1 MEIIYVCIG
10 NKLITKGQSEQPCLA
25 HLSLVI
31 DDKLCNLCYNEVK
44 SIVNAL
50 DVKDLEFSPLSEETS
65 PDSTPLSSQDM
76 LVDVSATSTSVVSSV
91 CAALQVSPWN
101 KDKHYRDSSHKQ
113 NAIKRKADKITSCVI
128 DNLSSSLQ
136 VPVPYK
142 KSLSEIEQHSLDYD
156 RLLSDLAEKI
166 KISKSFSE
174 RKMLLTLAPSSWSR
188 EKVVQFFQVGD
199 FTVRSARALKE
210 DCGILASP
218 KPKKSGQTLPEQHK
232 EILTQFFLDEEISR
246 WCPGVKD
253 YKSTRINLNG
263 EKVRISRRLLLFN
276 LKEAHYLFQQQH
288 PEIKVG
294 LSKFCSLRPEWVRTV
309 NSSGAHNVCVCIH
322 HQNPKLMIKGGGI
335 IEDYKDLMFF
345 LVCSLSDE
353 QCMLFQNDEV
363 KKCSKC
369 PSSEALE
376 EHILQQIENFEQID
390 YSEWTT
396 VDRTTMVKVTQNV
409 SEFASKLV
417 CLLQGLCAHH
427 FMAKVQAAFYKS
439 SKDNIMESECVVTL
453 DFAENFTFQMQDEV
467 QGAHWTSVMATLHP
481 FVIYYIING
490 ERKNKSYCVISDCLK
505 HDATAVNCFIKLL
518 VEEIKLTIPDLS
530 KIIFFSDGGPAHYKN
545 KYNFA
550 NLSMFKNDFGIMAEW
565 HFWATCH
572 GKNACDGIG
581 GTVKRL
587 ARRASLQ
594 RPIDNQILTPSDLFS
609 WASESI
615 EGIKFFYVN
624 QSEIDVNSE
633 NLLSRFEKVVT
644 IKGTHKLHC
653 FIPLSNGVIE
663 VSRTSCP
670 DSKLEKQIAVVL
682 PQPYTSNISLSDV
695 AVDDFL
701 VIVVDNKW
709 WIGRALEVDADGV
722 NLEVFKENGPSK
734 TYSLNSQ
741 SNEFYVNSSQIILK
755 IEKPTPRTRSG
766 RTYVIPNNVTQ
777 NIVKLFNRY
786 IVSRM

>member
-1 MEIIYVCIG
+1 
-10 NKLITKGQSEQPCLA
+10 
-25 HLSLVI
+25 
-31 DDKLCNLCYNEVK
+31 
-44 SIVNAL
+44 
-50 DVKDLEFSPLSEETS
+50 
-65 PDSTPLSSQDM
+65 M
-76 LVDVSATSTSVVSSV
+76 LVDVSTTSTSVVSSV

-113 NAIKRKADKITSCVI
+113 NAIKRKADIIRSSVI
-128 DNLSSSLQ
+128 NNLSSSLQ
-136 VPVPYK
+136 VSVPFK
-142 KSLSEIEQHSLDYD
+142 KNLSEIEQHSLDYD

-174 RKMLLTLAPSSWSR
+174 RKKLLTLVPSSWSR
-188 EKVVQFFQVGD
+188 EKVGQFFKVGD
-199 FTVRSARALKE
+199 FIVRSARASKE
-210 DCGILASP
+210 DFGILAGP
-218 KPKKSGQTLPEQHK
+218 KPNKSGQTLPEQHK
-232 EILTQFFLDEEISR
+232 EIITQIFLDEEISR
-246 WCPGVKD
+246 WCPGVKV

-276 LKEAHYLFQQQH
+276 LKEAHYVFQQQH

-309 NSSGAHNVCVCIH
+309 NSSG
-322 HQNPKLMIKGGGI
+322 GGI
-335 IEDYKDLMFF
+335 IEDYKELINF

-353 QCMLFQNDEV
+353 QCMLFQNDEA

-396 VDRTTMVKVTQNV
+396 VDRTTMVKVIQNV
-409 SEFASKLV
+409 PEFASKLV

-427 FMAKVQAAFYKS
+427 FTAKVQAAFYKS
-439 SKDNIMESECVVTL
+439 SKENIMKSECLVIL
-453 DFAENFTFQMQDEV
+453 ECAENFTFQMQDEV
-467 QGAHWTSVMATLHP
+467 QGAHWTNVMATLHP
-481 FVIYYIING
+481 F
-490 ERKNKSYCVISDCLK
+490 
-505 HDATAVNCFIKLL
+505 
-518 VEEIKLTIPDLS
+518 KLTMPNLS
-530 KIIFFSDGGPAHYKN
+530 KIIFFSDRGPAHCKN
-545 KYNFA
+545 KYHFA

-581 GTVKRL
+581 GTVKHL

-594 RPIDNQILTPSDLFS
+594 RPIDNQILRPSDLLS

-633 NLLSRFEKVVT
+633 KLLSRFEKSVT

-653 FIPLSNGVIE
+653 FIPLSNGIIQ

-682 PQPYTSNISLSDV
+682 PQPYTVGAKRI
-695 AVDDFL
+695 
-701 VIVVDNKW
+701 
-709 WIGRALEVDADGV
+709 RTHR
-722 NLEVFKENGPSK
+722 VFGP
-734 TYSLNSQ
+734 
-741 SNEFYVNSSQIILK
+741 F
-755 IEKPTPRTRSG
+755 
-766 RTYVIPNNVTQ
+766 
-777 NIVKLFNRY
+777 
-786 IVSRM
+786 